1 MERLKSAI
9 AAFLVLFFFTFY
21 SVAAPPPKTIRITA
35 GEWPPY
41 ISEKLPH
48 KGFAAHIITEAFL
61 LNDISVEFEYFPW
74 KRSFDQVKAGR
85 REATPFWRK
94 TKEREEF
101 FYFSDVVIE
110 TGVVFFHKTDFP
122 FSWEKIEDLK
132 GLSVGVTDSFN
143 PQDEFTQASK
153 NGLFHT
159 QVAESE
165 IINIRKLLNNRINI
179 LPIEKRV
186 GQALLISNFSPQ
198 QRQQITFHKKSLTT
212 NQSRML
218 FSKKTPNILEMLKL
232 FNQGLAQLKQTGR
245 YQSIVND
252 FIAGRYDTT
261 Q

>member
-1 MERLKSAI
+1 M
-9 AAFLVLFFFTFY
+9 AFLLILFFSTCY
-21 SVAAPPPKTIRITA
+21 SVAAPPQKTIRITA
-35 GEWPPY
+35 GEWSPY

-48 KGFAAHIITEAFL
+48 KGFAAHIIREAFL
-61 LNDISVEFEYFPW
+61 LKNISVEFEFFPW

-94 TKEREEF
+94 TEERAQF

-110 TGVVFFHKTDFP
+110 TSVVFFHKKDVP

-153 NGLFHT
+153 SGLFHT

-165 IINIRKLLNNRINI
+165 VINIKKLINNRIDI
-179 LPIEKRV
+179 FPIEKRV
-186 GQALLISNFSPQ
+186 GQSLLFSDFSLQ
-198 QRQQITFHKKSLTT
+198 QRQQITHHKKPLTT
-212 NQSRML
+212 NKSRML
-218 FSKKTPNILEMLKL
+218 FSKKTPNTLEMLKL

-245 YQSIVND
+245 YQSILND
-252 FIAGRYDTT
+252 FKAGRYDATKK
-261 Q
+261 QK